1 MPDLQRHPRSR
12 RHLPVAAPVQKS
24 GPMPVASPVAPPSTR
39 PESVHVRIGGR
50 WIAGQALSRRT
61 APTGAREILI
71 SHHGHLVWVDQD
83 QVRTP

>member
-1 MPDLQRHPRSR
+1 MPDLQRHTRSTR
-12 RHLPVAAPVQKS
+12 RRLPVSAPVQKS
-24 GPMPVASPVAPPSTR
+24 GPMPVATPTR

-50 WIAGQALSRRT
+50 WIAGEALSRRT
-61 APTGAREILI
+61 AATGAPEILI